1 MRFSFLSG
9 GALPLD
15 FLNTVSWHI
24 GPNPVDHL
32 ETYADLVDWAAQ
44 AGLVGEETAAAL
56 RAQDAPEVL
65 AAAVELREAL
75 FRLIR
80 RKIASAA
87 DAEPVRANGG
97 EPVRPDGGQA
107 GPPPADTDLEVVNV
121 RLREAFHH
129 LVLSA
134 DGWTWDD
141 DGDPGRVLWPVVR
154 QAAELLA
161 APDAARMSIC
171 QADACGW
178 VFLDP
183 RHRRRWCS
191 MEGCG
196 NRAKAARHYERR
208 KRESFT

>member
-24 GPNPVDHL
+24 GPNPIDHL

-44 AGLVGEETAAAL
+44 AGLVGAETAAAL
-56 RAQDAPEVL
+56 RTRDAPEVL

-80 RKIASAA
+80 RRIAS
-87 DAEPVRANGG
+87 E
-97 EPVRPDGGQA
+97 
-107 GPPPADTDLEVVNV
+107 ADTDPKPLDADLDVVNI

-134 DGWTWDD
+134 DGWAWDD
-141 DGDPGRVLWPVVR
+141 EGDPGRVLWPVVR

-161 APDAARMSIC
+161 APDAGRMSIC